1 MLALALLWLCVREKM
16 FCSPAPC
23 LGIWTSPCS
32 SLHSVLLDPALYF
45 IGKWCFAKGRTK
57 S

>member
-1 MLALALLWLCVREKM
+1 MLALALLWVCVRGTM

-32 SLHSVLLDPALYF
+32 SLHSVLLNPALYF
-45 IGKWCFAKGRTK
+45 IEKWCFAKGRTK